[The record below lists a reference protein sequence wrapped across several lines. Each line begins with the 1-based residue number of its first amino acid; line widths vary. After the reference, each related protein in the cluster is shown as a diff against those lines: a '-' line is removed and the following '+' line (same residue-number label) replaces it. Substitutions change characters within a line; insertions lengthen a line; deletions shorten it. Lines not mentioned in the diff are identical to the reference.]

1 MMSVWTK
8 IRSSLRAFRIARGG
22 NVAITFAIATL
33 PIVTFVGFA
42 VDYSHANSVKVAL
55 QSALDST
62 ALMLS
67 KEAATDTSAQ
77 LQANA
82 VKYFNALFTRPEAQN
97 ITVAANYTTSG
108 GTALV
113 VTASANVPT
122 FFLGL
127 IPGQNFQTLSVD
139 GSSTAK
145 WGSNL
150 LRVALVLDNT
160 GSMADSGKMT
170 ALKSATQ
177 SLLTQ
182 LQSAAT
188 NNGDVYV
195 SIIPFVKDVN
205 LGASNYNSN
214 YIYWGTA
221 AQDPTLS
228 DNNSW
233 DANNGTCSIGNYSTR
248 SNCVSHSSCSIS
260 GDTTQNSCTSD
271 GTCSISGNTSQNS
284 CTSAGVCSISGSA
297 HNTQSSCTTGTCSI
311 SGFSTQSTCTGA
323 GTCSISGHSTQ
334 SSCTSAGV
342 CSKSQYTTSSQ
353 CSQHS
358 GTWTAGRW
366 TAGVWTAGGTWTVGA
381 WTPGVWTQA
390 TWTPNNHSTW
400 TGCVMDRGNST
411 APDTVGNYDTNAAA
425 PSATP
430 LVTSSLYPA
439 EQFSACPQAVMGL
452 SYSWSSMSSLVNNMS
467 PNGSTNQNIGLQ
479 LGWMS
484 LVGGGPFTVPAMQSG
499 YTYSQ
504 VIILLTDGLNTQDRW
519 YGDGSTLGSSDDAKI
534 DAREQLTCNN
544 FKAATGT
551 NVTNTIYTIQV
562 NTDGSP
568 TSTLLQNCA
577 STSDKFYLLTSASQI
592 ISAFTAIGTNL
603 TQLRVAR

>member
-1 MMSVWTK
+1 MMSAWTK
-8 IRSSLRAFRIARGG
+8 FRSSLRAFRIARSG

-82 VKYFNALFTRPEAQN
+82 VKYFNALFTRPEATSVT
-97 ITVAANYTTSG
+97 ITANYTTSG

-113 VTASANVPT
+113 VNGSANVPT

-127 IPGQNFQTLSVD
+127 IPGQNFQNLAVT

-160 GSMADSGKMT
+160 GSMADNGKMT
-170 ALKSATQ
+170 ALISATKN
-177 SLLTQ
+177 LLTQ

-205 LGASNYNSN
+205 FGAANYSSNYL
-214 YIYWGTA
+214 YWGTL

-233 DANNGTCSIGNYSTR
+233 DANNGTCSAPFSSYSPR
-248 SNCVSHSSCSIS
+248 STCLAQASCSIS
-260 GDTTQNSCTSD
+260 G
-271 GTCSISGNTSQNS
+271 
-284 CTSAGVCSISGSA
+284 
-297 HNTQSSCTTGTCSI
+297 HNTQSSCTSAHDCSN
-311 SGFSTQSTCTGA
+311 SFYTSQTSCQSHGF
-323 GTCSISGHSTQ
+323 
-334 SSCTSAGV
+334 
-342 CSKSQYTTSSQ
+342 
-353 CSQHS
+353 
-358 GTWTAGRW
+358 TWKT
-366 TAGVWTAGGTWTVGA
+366 GVWTA
-381 WTPGVWTQA
+381 A

-400 TGCVMDRGNST
+400 NGCVMDRGNST
-411 APDTVGNYDTNAAA
+411 TPDTVGNYDTNIVA
-425 PSATP
+425 PST
-430 LVTSSLYPA
+430 TINSTLYAA
-439 EQFSACPQAVMGL
+439 EQSPYCSTLQPAMGQ
-452 SYSWSSMSSLVNNMS
+452 SYNWTSMSSLVNNMS
-467 PNGSTNQNIGLQ
+467 PNGSTNQAIGLQ

-484 LVGGGPFTVPAMQSG
+484 LVGGGPFTAPAMQQS

-519 YGDGSTLGSSDDAKI
+519 YGDGYTTSTQV
-534 DAREQLTCNN
+534 DARQALTCSNI
-544 FKAATGT
+544 KASGITL
-551 NVTNTIYTIQV
+551 YTIQV
-562 NTDGSP
+562 NTGGDP

-577 STSDKFYLLTSASQI
+577 SSSDKFYLLTSASEILNVFTQI
-592 ISAFTAIGTNL
+592 GSNL
-603 TQLRVAR
+603 TQLRVAK